1 MKTMS
6 SFRDFCLWFCMVWT
20 AFESFIKSSHTL
32 AYLLLNLC
40 PTSRIFFVRQEVT
53 SRRSHHVWWLSCTM
67 PSLTWT
73 ALSVTLTRG
82 ARCFFPFMTPEK
94 DGLSGAWEYLS
105 SCCFQEMLKQIR
117 ELRKPRWRRLRKRLL
132 RWCYT
137 GRFATTIF
145 STTEC
150 YNVGT
155 MLQPLE
161 TMSQQCFATLCCA
174 KNCRCESSRAT
185 SS

>member
-1 MKTMS
+1 
-6 SFRDFCLWFCMVWT
+6 MVRT
-20 AFESFIKSSHTL
+20 VFESFIKSSLTL

-53 SRRSHHVWWLSCTM
+53 SRRSHHVWWLSCIM

-82 ARCFFPFMTPEK
+82 ARCFFLFMTPEK

-137 GRFATTIF
+137 GWFATTFF
-145 STTEC
+145 SATDC
-150 YNVGT
+150 CNVGT
-155 MLQPLE
+155 MLQARAVIKFWSIRCKRKFTRNISQIFIVPPLA
-161 TMSQQCFATLCCA
+161 FHFDHL
-174 KNCRCESSRAT
+174 
-185 SS
+185 

>member
-1 MKTMS
+1 MNTMS

-40 PTSRIFFVRQEVT
+40 PTSRIFFCQARGNFKKKPSRVMTVMHHAFLNVNSFVCNVDERCQVFFSIYDAREGRFIRCVRI
-53 SRRSHHVWWLSCTM
+53 
-67 PSLTWT
+67 SLV
-73 ALSVTLTRG
+73 LLL
-82 ARCFFPFMTPEK
+82 F
-94 DGLSGAWEYLS
+94 
-105 SCCFQEMLKQIR
+105 KQNR
-117 ELRKPRWRRLRKRLL
+117 EIRKPRWRRLRKRLL